1 MRSPTG
7 YLMSVIC
14 AFGREEIP
22 ERLTIEIEIEGSST
36 RVCPRCLTLITV
48 HRRYHHMDLER
59 LIPQMTE

>member
-1 MRSPTG
+1 MAA
-7 YLMSVIC
+7 VC

-22 ERLTIEIEIEGSST
+22 DTITTEIEIGGSST

-59 LIPQMTE
+59 LIPRMAE

>member
-1 MRSPTG
+1 
-7 YLMSVIC
+7 MSVIC
-14 AFGREEIP
+14 GFGGEEIP

-59 LIPQMTE
+59 LIPRMVG

>member
-1 MRSPTG
+1 M
-7 YLMSVIC
+7 VAIC

-22 ERLTIEIEIEGSST
+22 DMLTIVIEMGGIST

-59 LIPQMTE
+59 LIPRMAE